1 MNELT
6 VEGSLTLPTI
16 DTLTTSD
23 TTPVLTGTASLSNA
37 QELLVSVSGAQYRVV
52 PGADDTWSLDL
63 STAQPISG
71 VLPTL
76 SAGTYDVQARITDGT
91 ISLLDTSVN
100 ELVISDSEI
109 NYTQPEVLIYIST
122 NNFTT
127 LNIGSSVTVNIKF
140 NKAPVNFNLDMI
152 DLENAELS
160 NLQITSNPLVYEAT
174 LVPNNNLQGNVS
186 ATLLPSLKDELGESF
201 NLVADFTPAI
211 DTLAPES
218 LTINYED
225 TGISD
230 SDFITKN
237 DRFSVSGLEPG
248 GLWKY
253 STDNM
258 ITWSDWIESPITSI
272 NLVEGLYHNIHV
284 LQKDDFNNES
294 SITQLVNDDE
304 STILI
309 DKDAPIV
316 TDVVV
321 DYTYNNG
328 ILSGQV
334 DIIFDQEIKLQGAI
348 SNNDFIIFNNNSR
361 LISQLTSYDENNN
374 RLKFNIDNIVIDPS
388 QLPLKPTSLNLNSI
402 EVTDIAGNNVITSLI
417 NSNYTYQVDTQI
429 LSIAIDNEYIGNTED
444 LILTNEFITNGERDI
459 PFNFSSLNAQTGQKI
474 KMTVTSEQ
482 NSLSETYIA
491 TINSDTSSINVSKD
505 DLNRMGEGPISIK
518 SEIINEDNTTVN
530 NTEINRTFNL
540 DFSPPVLKEISI
552 DELKISENDDGWAGI
567 NVSDEENI
575 SFEIKSSDYFKINEN
590 TGLITYKNGPL
601 NFESIENDGVI
612 GIEVVATD
620 IGGNRTEKTIEFKVL
635 DIDETVP
642 VFNQSN
648 ISVYN
653 ISIDEDTETVP
664 FENDSILFDSSM
676 YLSDKNDLQDDT
688 TATVVY
694 SIKQDAG
701 DDEFFKI
708 DAMTGQI
715 RFSDINWVPDIESLD
730 TQDVYQFTVIAT
742 DQGNNFAEQL
752 ITLNINDVVENNV
765 IAGIPNFIGIE
776 SSVDNNEDLNSNFN
790 ESQVTVNVIEN
801 IDPSSFSYKLVLDS
815 ADFDITIEG
824 TNSDLFNVEQD
835 GKYATVRFKSQD
847 YYDYETQKEIV
858 ESIDLKVKA
867 TNPNDVNKSKTLD
880 LNFQLVDV
888 EESGNNIEIGT
899 SSNITIDNILI
910 DDNTPELLQ
919 TVRFTVTFAEPVSVT
934 GRPQIRLVDTQ
945 TSGENFNN
953 NAIYSY
959 QNPDNSIV
967 FDWVV
972 PRNLLLTNTYIELS
986 DLIDSDLN
994 FITNNNNEKIILK
1007 NVGHEIQQNL
1017 TLNTLIAELDTVEI
1031 IGNSLKLNYDKQVSI
1046 SPGAVIELLDGSN
1059 VISTFT
1065 NTSSSSLITN
1075 SITFDFVDNISQ
1087 SDFTNRGFG
1096 LKFVSDQ
1103 LTTFDS
1109 SIGLDT
1115 GIFIT
1120 NEMFISSVQ
1129 PGAGEFINDSLGLM
1143 IYTESGETIAN
1154 VNYDPMYQLPN
1165 ISSYLPVNG
1174 DELLFVKIY
1183 DTNGLSENYLDEFTG
1198 KYKDLNFNTDT
1209 LGLRQAINIEEYNE
1223 SNIKITPLSE
1233 LIVRIYEGQKGPN
1246 TLNINQVRKEV
1257 FNIFSLNIDEVTRI
1271 EFSTDK
1277 KFSSNGG
1284 YNPNESYGLLLA
1296 AMSSMDNVTG
1306 SINETLEVILGVH
1319 ESIEIDYL
1327 INETIKNIHNSSYV
1341 NIMKIAKDLESILLK
1356 FEYLSDYIK
1365 EQQNTNEYQ
1374 DDSIGETVD
1383 INDFDNSEYPVNIYI
1398 SDFENSEESEGK
1410 TSDESLILYVDEYDE
1425 QELFI
1430 DGVSVCCQDIKNTNY
1445 DAIKIENDGLINNS
1459 INIDIE
1465 IINVVNENEI
1475 YG

>member
-1 MNELT
+1 M
-6 VEGSLTLPTI
+6 
-16 DTLTTSD
+16 
-23 TTPVLTGTASLSNA
+23 
-37 QELLVSVSGAQYRVV
+37 SVSGAQYRVV

-71 VLPTL
+71 TLPTL

-109 NYTQPEVLIYIST
+109 NYTQPEVLIYISD
-122 NNFTT
+122 NDFTT

-160 NLQITSNPLVYEAT
+160 NLQMTSSPFVYEAT
-174 LVPNNNLQGNVS
+174 LIPNNNFQGNVS
-186 ATLLPSLKDELGESF
+186 TTVLSSLKDELGESF
-201 NLVADFTPAI
+201 NLVADFTPAV

-218 LTINYED
+218 LAINYED

-237 DRFSVSGLEPG
+237 ERFSVSGLEPG
-248 GLWKY
+248 NLWKY

-258 ITWSDWIESPITSI
+258 LTWSDWIESPIISI
-272 NLVEGLYHNIHV
+272 NLIEGIYNNIHV

-294 SITQLVNDDE
+294 SITRLVNDDE
-304 STILI
+304 STIVM
-309 DKDAPIV
+309 DKTAPIV

-321 DYTYNNG
+321 EYTYNNG
-328 ILSGQV
+328 TLSGKV
-334 DIIFDQEIKLQGAI
+334 DIIFDQDIKVQGEI
-348 SNNDFIIFNNNSR
+348 SNNDFIILNNNFR
-361 LISQLTSYDENNN
+361 LISQLTSYDEINN
-374 RLKFNIDNIVIDPS
+374 RLNFNMDNIEIDSS

-444 LILTNEFITNGERDI
+444 LILTNDFITNGDKDL

-474 KMTVTSEQ
+474 KMTVTSDQ
-482 NSLSETYIA
+482 NSISKTYVE
-491 TINSDTSSINVSKD
+491 TINSDTSSINVSKN
-505 DLNRMGEGPISIK
+505 DLNSMGEGPISIK
-518 SEIINEDNTTVN
+518 AEIINEDDTTVN
-530 NTEINRTFNL
+530 NTEINRMFNL
-540 DFSPPVLKEISI
+540 DFSPPVLKEIST

-575 SFEIKSSDYFKINEN
+575 SFEIKSSNYFKINEN

-620 IGGNRTEKTIEFKVL
+620 IGGNRTEKTIEFKIL

-642 VFNQSN
+642 VFNQLD

-664 FENDSILFDSSM
+664 FENDRILFDSSM
-676 YLSDKNDLQDDT
+676 YLSDKNDLQNDT

-694 SIKQDAG
+694 SIKQDTG
-701 DDEFFKI
+701 DDDFFKI
-708 DAMTGQI
+708 DAITGQV
-715 RFSDINWVPDIESLD
+715 RFSDTNWVPDIESLD

-752 ITLNINDVVENNV
+752 VTLNINDVIEEADQ
-765 IAGIPNFIGIE
+765 ITGLPNFVGLE
-776 SSVDNNEDLNSNFN
+776 SSVDNDLYSDFN
-790 ESQVTVNVIEN
+790 ETMVTVSVIEN
-801 IDPSSFSYKLVLDS
+801 TDPTSFLYKLELDS

-824 TNSDLFNVEQD
+824 NNSDLFNVEQD
-835 GKYATVRFKSQD
+835 GKYATVSFKSQES
-847 YYDYETQKEIV
+847 YDYETQKEIV

-888 EESGNNIEIGT
+888 EESVNNIEIGT
-899 SSNITIDNILI
+899 SSNITIDSIQI
-910 DDNTPELLQ
+910 DNNTPQIGE

-934 GRPQIRLVDTQ
+934 GSPQIRLVDTQ
-945 TSGENFNN
+945 TSGEYFDD
-953 NAIYSY
+953 NAVYSH
-959 QNPDNSIV
+959 QNPDNSVV

-972 PRNLLLTNTYIELS
+972 PENMSLTNTYIELS
-986 DLIDSDLN
+986 DLIDSDLD

-1017 TLNTLIAELDTVEI
+1017 TLNTLIAEVDTIEI
-1031 IGNSLKLNYDKQVSI
+1031 IDNSLILNYDKQVSI
-1046 SPGAVIELLDGSN
+1046 SPGAVIELLDLSDN

-1075 SITFDFVDNISQ
+1075 SIIFDFDDNISQ
-1087 SDFTNRGFG
+1087 SDFIGVFK
-1096 LKFVSDQ
+1096 LKFEPDQ

-1109 SIGLDT
+1109 SINLYSGL
-1115 GIFIT
+1115 FIT

-1129 PGAGEFINDSLGLM
+1129 PGAGEFINDSLGLI
-1143 IYTESGETIAN
+1143 IYTESGDIIAH

-1165 ISSYLPVNG
+1165 ISSYLPENSG
-1174 DELLFVKIY
+1174 ELLYVKIY
-1183 DTNGLSENYLDEFTG
+1183 DINGLSENYLDEFTG
-1198 KYKDLNFNTDT
+1198 KYKDLNFNTGT

-1233 LIVRIYEGQKGPN
+1233 LVVRIYEGQKEPS
-1246 TLNINQVRKEV
+1246 TLNINQVKKEV
-1257 FNIFSLNIDEVTRI
+1257 FNIFNLNIDEVTRI
-1271 EFSTDK
+1271 QFSTDED
-1277 KFSSNGG
+1277 FSTNDG

-1327 INETIKNIHNSSYV
+1327 ISETIKNIHNSSYV
-1341 NIMKIAKDLESILLK
+1341 NIMKIAKDLESILFK
-1356 FEYLSDYIK
+1356 FEYLSNYIK
-1365 EQQNTNEYQ
+1365 EQQNANEYQ
-1374 DDSIGETVD
+1374 DASIGETVD
-1383 INDFDNSEYPVNIYI
+1383 IIDFDNSEYPVNIYI
-1398 SDFENSEESEGK
+1398 SDIENSEVSEGK
-1410 TSDESLILYVDEYDE
+1410 YSDDSLILYVDEYDE

-1430 DGVSVCCQDIKNTNY
+1430 DGLSVCYKDVINNTY
-1445 DAIKIENDGLINNS
+1445 DAIKIENDSLINHS
-1459 INIDIE
+1459 INVDIE